1 MTSEQSQIQSSME
14 EEEVKAVQM
23 ASFLVHAKEHGLTY
37 AVVLLLAQQMG
48 LLDQLLTTVGGM
60 C

>member
-1 MTSEQSQIQSSME
+1 MTSEQSQIQGD
-14 EEEVKAVQM
+14 EEVKAGQM
-23 ASFLVHAKEHGLTY
+23 AAFLVHAKEHGLTY

-48 LLDQLLTTVGGM
+48 LLDQVLTSIGGM

>member
-1 MTSEQSQIQSSME
+1 MSIEQNQPQPGE
-14 EEEVKAVQM
+14 EEMKAGQM
-23 ASFLVHAKEHGLTY
+23 AAFLVHCKEHGLTY

-48 LLDQLLTTVGGM
+48 LLDQLLTSVGGM

>member
-1 MTSEQSQIQSSME
+1 MTSEQTLPE
-14 EEEVKAVQM
+14 GDDVKATQM
-23 ASFLVHAKEHGLTY
+23 ATFLVHAKEHGLTY

-48 LLDQLLTTVGGM
+48 LLDQLLASVGGL

>member
-1 MTSEQSQIQSSME
+1 MISEDKQME
-14 EEEVKAVQM
+14 EEEVKAGQM
-23 ASFLVHAKEHGLTY
+23 AMFLVHAKEHGLTY

-48 LLDQLLTTVGGM
+48 LLDQLLTSVGGL

>member
-1 MTSEQSQIQSSME
+1 MTSEQSQIQG
-14 EEEVKAVQM
+14 EEEVKAGQM
-23 ASFLVHAKEHGLTY
+23 AAFLVHAKEHGLTY

-48 LLDQLLTTVGGM
+48 LLDQVLTGIGGM

>member
-1 MTSEQSQIQSSME
+1 MKPLTT
-14 EEEVKAVQM
+14 AT
-23 ASFLVHAKEHGLTY
+23 FLVHAKEHGLTY

-48 LLDQLLTTVGGM
+48 LLDQLLQVAGGM

>member
-1 MTSEQSQIQSSME
+1 MRLTSEGQIQSAGE
-14 EEEVKAVQM
+14 EEMKPTQM
-23 ASFLVHAKEHGLTY
+23 ATFLVHAKEHGLTY

-48 LLDQLLTTVGGM
+48 LLDQLLASAGGL

>member
-1 MTSEQSQIQSSME
+1 MNSIEQQE
-14 EEEVKAVQM
+14 EETVKPTQM
-23 ASFLVHAKEHGLTY
+23 ATFLVHAKEHGLTY

-48 LLDQLLTTVGGM
+48 LLDQMLTMAGGM

>member
-1 MTSEQSQIQSSME
+1 MEQMQGE
-14 EEEVKAVQM
+14 EEMKPTQA
-23 ASFLVHAKEHGLTY
+23 ATFLVHAKEHGLTY

-48 LLDQLLTTVGGM
+48 LLDQVLTSVGGL

>member
-1 MTSEQSQIQSSME
+1 MTSEGQIQGDE
-14 EEEVKAVQM
+14 QEVKPGQM
-23 ASFLVHAKEHGLTY
+23 AAFLVHAKEHGLTY

-48 LLDQLLTTVGGM
+48 LLDQLLTSVGGM

>member
-1 MTSEQSQIQSSME
+1 LTSEIQNGE
-14 EEEVKAVQM
+14 EEMKATQM
-23 ASFLVHAKEHGLTY
+23 ATFLVHAKEHGLTY

-48 LLDQLLTTVGGM
+48 LLDQLLSTVGGM

>member
-1 MTSEQSQIQSSME
+1 LTSDVQIQGESE
-14 EEEVKAVQM
+14 EEMKASQ
-23 ASFLVHAKEHGLTY
+23 AAAFLVHAKEHGLTY

-48 LLDQLLTTVGGM
+48 LLDQLLATVGGM

>member
-1 MTSEQSQIQSSME
+1 MTSDHSQIQLAGDE
-14 EEEVKAVQM
+14 EMKPMTTAT
-23 ASFLVHAKEHGLTY
+23 FLVHAKEHGLTY

-48 LLDQLLTTVGGM
+48 LLDQLLSVAGGM

>member
-1 MTSEQSQIQSSME
+1 LTSDQGQIQQAE
-14 EEEVKAVQM
+14 EQEMKPLTTAT
-23 ASFLVHAKEHGLTY
+23 FLVHAKEHGLTY

-48 LLDQLLTTVGGM
+48 LLDQLLQVAGGM

>member
-1 MTSEQSQIQSSME
+1 MTSEQSQIQGD
-14 EEEVKAVQM
+14 EEVKPSQA
-23 ASFLVHAKEHGLTY
+23 AAFLVHAKEHGLTY

-48 LLDQLLTTVGGM
+48 LLDQLLTSLGGM

>member
-1 MTSEQSQIQSSME
+1 MEQIQGE
-14 EEEVKAVQM
+14 EEMKPTQA
-23 ASFLVHAKEHGLTY
+23 ATFLVHAKEHGLTY

-48 LLDQLLTTVGGM
+48 LLDQLLTSVGGM

>member
-1 MTSEQSQIQSSME
+1 MKYETNGE
-14 EEEVKAVQM
+14 EEMKPTQM
-23 ASFLVHAKEHGLTY
+23 ATFLVHAKEHGLTY

-48 LLDQLLTTVGGM
+48 LLDTLLSTAGGL

>member
-1 MTSEQSQIQSSME
+1 VRLLTSEIQNGE
-14 EEEVKAVQM
+14 EEMKATQM
-23 ASFLVHAKEHGLTY
+23 ATFLVHAKEHGLTY

-48 LLDQLLTTVGGM
+48 LLDQLLSTVGGM

>member
-1 MTSEQSQIQSSME
+1 LTSDQNNQGINQE
-14 EEEVKAVQM
+14 ENEVKATQY
-23 ASFLVHAKEHGLTY
+23 ATFLVHCKEHGLTY

-48 LLDQLLTTVGGM
+48 LLDQLLTSLGGM

>member
-1 MTSEQSQIQSSME
+1 MTSEGQIQQAGE
-14 EEEVKAVQM
+14 EEMKATQM
-23 ASFLVHAKEHGLTY
+23 ATFLVHAKEHGLTY

-48 LLDQLLTTVGGM
+48 LLDQLLTSLSGV

>member
-1 MTSEQSQIQSSME
+1 MVE
-14 EEEVKAVQM
+14 EEEMKPTQA
-23 ASFLVHAKEHGLTY
+23 ATFLVHAKEHGLTY

-48 LLDQLLTTVGGM
+48 LLDQLLTTMGGM